1 MGAKSESGVLINDK
15 KADATCNSGGHKSL
29 NIALK
34 KYNTDHLDRP
44 RCGRGTGTGAYL
56 WGRRFS

>member
-34 KYNTDHLDRP
+34 EYNTDHLDRP

-56 WGRRFS
+56 